1 MLILIK
7 VSSIK
12 IPLPFMVQ
20 KSGGWRV
27 WCLLF
32 LTHLQL
38 KRMHMPKWNILGWYV
53 LIPHKC
59 HNNYAYI
66 MIKSTV
72 SNSTANARS
81 PRGIPIYQLL
91 RGSPRARV
99 ETLLTGH
106 WKCSSNCVV
115 LTDYFFSFFFFNLGD
130 LHYFKV

>member
-59 HNNYAYI
+59 QKHCQQFHRRCAVSSAYSYLPVTERFPQG
-66 MIKSTV
+66 KSGNT
-72 SNSTANARS
+72 TDRS
-81 PRGIPIYQLL
+81 LEMQLKL
-91 RGSPRARV
+91 CGPDG
-99 ETLLTGH
+99 L
-106 WKCSSNCVV
+106 
-115 LTDYFFSFFFFNLGD
+115 FFFFFFLIWEICIISKFE
-130 LHYFKV
+130 HKERFY